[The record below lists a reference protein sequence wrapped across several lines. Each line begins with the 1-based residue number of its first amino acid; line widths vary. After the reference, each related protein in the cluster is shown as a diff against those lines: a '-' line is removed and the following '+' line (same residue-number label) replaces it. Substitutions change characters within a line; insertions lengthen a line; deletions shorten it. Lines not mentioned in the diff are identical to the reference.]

1 MVSLRRIFRL
11 DFACLRSSGLLSLG
25 LLGALFLSLAASP
38 SALAGQ
44 DWRSEIE
51 CLALNIY
58 HEARGEPMRGQ
69 LAVGH
74 VVLNR
79 VADRRFPSSVCGVV
93 RQGEENRLHR
103 CQFSWW
109 CDGRS
114 DRPRDAEAWRESKAL
129 ARTVFW
135 GFSKDPSQGAL
146 WYHATYVKPLW
157 RKALDRG
164 PKIGEHIF
172 YRGKFSPVVGASAN

>member
-1 MVSLRRIFRL
+1 MVSLRRI
-11 DFACLRSSGLLSLG
+11 LG
-25 LLGALFLSLAASP
+25 LLLVCLRPSSLGALGVVLTMLAVSQPAK
-38 SALAGQ
+38 AELDLRG
-44 DWRSEIE
+44 EIE

-58 HEARGEPMRGQ
+58 HEARGEPVAGQ
-69 LAVGH
+69 VAVGH

-103 CQFSWW
+103 CQFTWW

-114 DRPRDAEAWRESKAL
+114 DRPRDSEAWRESKAL
-129 ARTVFW
+129 ARTVYW
-135 GFSKDPSQGAL
+135 GFSKDPTDGAM

-157 RKALDRG
+157 RKAFTKG
-164 PKIGEHIF
+164 PQIGEHIF
-172 YRGKFSPVVGASAN
+172 YRSDYSSVVGASAN